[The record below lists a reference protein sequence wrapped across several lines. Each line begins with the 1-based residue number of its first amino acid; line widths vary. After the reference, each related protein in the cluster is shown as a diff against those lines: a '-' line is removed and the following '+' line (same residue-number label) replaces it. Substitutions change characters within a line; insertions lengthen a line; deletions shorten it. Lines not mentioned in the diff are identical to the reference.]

1 MVQADRIARFRL
13 SLRAA
18 VVDALVSMS
27 AAAVRLLALTA
38 RPRRREGRAVLQIPG
53 AAAAAAAAAA
63 RLSWPR
69 LRARL
74 AVLADLAA
82 AVVAVAVSAQIRE
95 SAAAEALA
103 VVDIASSIAG
113 NGVF

>member
-38 RPRRREGRAVLQIPG
+38 RPPRQEGRAVLQIPG
-53 AAAAAAAAAA
+53 AAAAVAA
-63 RLSWPR
+63 
-69 LRARL
+69 
-74 AVLADLAA
+74 
-82 AVVAVAVSAQIRE
+82 AVSAQIRE
-95 SAAAEALA
+95 SAAAVALA
-103 VVDIASSIAG
+103 GLDTASSIAG